1 MTAGAAQERLCDV
14 GSLAQD
20 GGRRRTTRE
29 AGGRRCVPAQS
40 PQPSNHLDNQH
51 MVSYIRK
58 QSVVVVVVKDLP
70 LPTSIRALFRDAEI
84 GDEPLLLL
92 TEAAAPYDVVSP
104 AVFRLFARKLFRF
117 LCTGVSGSSARPASD
132 LARRKLLLR
141 PAGPDGSSEG
151 GACAGSGGC
160 GGGGG
165 GGVDVRRTTSDDVSD
180 DGDGLTRRC
189 GTSTESMKT
198 PLRLRLRTGCCGV
211 GDGLR
216 SPHSAAAAAGARGAV
231 PNTANAVWSRRA
243 ATAASGVVGCKR
255 LRWTSSRSASL
266 SSSGAAARLLFGD
279 RASASVLLARRL
291 PSCGVPAAQGEAS
304 AMRSRTV
311 AGRTVGLGGEFSLS
325 APFDILFGERRGDR
339 GTRDGVERDV
349 ELVVKS
355 SDVGM
360 IGENTSPCWTEA
372 VFDGREGEHVRKGAF
387 GVDGGST
394 SFVGVR
400 KGLESR
406 DVSVVSDESS
416 LSVTARVDDELQEN
430 AGSSL
435 GTLSASSTVST
446 VRTGDLS
453 TAFTSL
459 SQALRQVT
467 TGVGHPSS
475 GTGSSA

>member
-1 MTAGAAQERLCDV
+1 MGL
-14 GSLAQD
+14 LAQD

-29 AGGRRCVPAQS
+29 AGGHRCDLAQS
-40 PQPSNHLDNQH
+40 PQPLNHLDNQH

-92 TEAAAPYDVVSP
+92 TEAAAPYEVVSP
-104 AVFRLFARKLFRF
+104 AVFRLFARRKLCRF
-117 LCTGVSGSSARPASD
+117 LCTGVIGSSARPASD

-141 PAGPDGSSEG
+141 PAGPDGSSEV
-151 GACAGSGGC
+151 GACAGSGG

-165 GGVDVRRTTSDDVSD
+165 SGVDGRRTASDDVND

-189 GTSTESMKT
+189 GTSTASMKT
-198 PLRLRLRTGCCGV
+198 PLRLRLRIGCCGV

-216 SPHSAAAAAGARGAV
+216 SPHSTTAAAGARGAV

-243 ATAASGVVGCKR
+243 ATVASGVVGCKR

-266 SSSGAAARLLFGD
+266 SSSGAGAAARLLFGD
-279 RASASVLLARRL
+279 RASAGVLLARRL

-311 AGRTVGLGGEFSLS
+311 AGKIVGLGGEFSLS

-339 GTRDGVERDV
+339 GARDGVEREV

-360 IGENTSPCWTEA
+360 IGENTSPRWTEA
-372 VFDGREGEHVRKGAF
+372 VFDGREGEHVRRGAF

-406 DVSVVSDESS
+406 EVSVVSDESS
-416 LSVTARVDDELQEN
+416 LSVTARVDDEPQEN

-446 VRTGDLS
+446 VRAGDLS

-459 SQALRQVT
+459 SQALRQAT
-467 TGVGHPSS
+467 TGAGHPSS
-475 GTGSSA
+475 GTGTSA

>member
-1 MTAGAAQERLCDV
+1 M
-14 GSLAQD
+14 
-20 GGRRRTTRE
+20 
-29 AGGRRCVPAQS
+29 
-40 PQPSNHLDNQH
+40 
-51 MVSYIRK
+51 
-58 QSVVVVVVKDLP
+58 
-70 LPTSIRALFRDAEI
+70 
-84 GDEPLLLL
+84 
-92 TEAAAPYDVVSP
+92 
-104 AVFRLFARKLFRF
+104 
-117 LCTGVSGSSARPASD
+117 
-132 LARRKLLLR
+132 ARRKLLLR
-141 PAGPDGSSEG
+141 PAGPDGSSEA
-151 GACAGSGGC
+151 GACAGSGG

-165 GGVDVRRTTSDDVSD
+165 SGVDGRRTASDDVND

-189 GTSTESMKT
+189 GTSTASMKT
-198 PLRLRLRTGCCGV
+198 PLRLRLRIGCCGV

-216 SPHSAAAAAGARGAV
+216 SPHSTAVAAATGARGAV

-255 LRWTSSRSASL
+255 LLWTSSRSASL
-266 SSSGAAARLLFGD
+266 SSSGAGAAARLLFGD
-279 RASASVLLARRL
+279 RASAGVLLARRL

-311 AGRTVGLGGEFSLS
+311 VGKTVGLGGEFSLS

-339 GTRDGVERDV
+339 GARDGVEREV

-360 IGENTSPCWTEA
+360 IGENTSPRWTEA
-372 VFDGREGEHVRKGAF
+372 VFDGREGEHVRRGAF

-406 DVSVVSDESS
+406 EVSVVSDESS
-416 LSVTARVDDELQEN
+416 LSVTARVDDEPQEN

-446 VRTGDLS
+446 VRAGDLS

-459 SQALRQVT
+459 SQALRQAT
-467 TGVGHPSS
+467 TGAGHPSS
-475 GTGSSA
+475 GTGTSA